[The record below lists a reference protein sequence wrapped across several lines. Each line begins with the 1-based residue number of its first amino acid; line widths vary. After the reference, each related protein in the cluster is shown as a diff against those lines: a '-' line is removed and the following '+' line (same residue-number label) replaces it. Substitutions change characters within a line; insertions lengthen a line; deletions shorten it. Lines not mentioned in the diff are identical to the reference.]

1 MKRSRKSGWLLLPR
15 RIIII
20 RLLMYQHLFLNCIL
34 LRYHII
40 YWFSISQMSYQI
52 SKMVLLP
59 GFWKRWE
66 INFKKYIIMDI
77 SRICVTRISLDLSF
91 LFVCLFLFFAFIFLF
106 LRPLC
111 RVVLFCEDIH
121 IYSFLSFF
129 VSLFVNWL
137 WTLILGAL
145 KYSNYFLYTP
155 VGNFFFI
162 EVECLPV

>member
-77 SRICVTRISLDLSF
+77 SRICVTRISLDLS
-91 LFVCLFLFFAFIFLF
+91 LFVCLFLFFRFFFYFLDHFAVWSYSVRIYIFIHFSLCLF
-106 LRPLC
+106 L
-111 RVVLFCEDIH
+111 
-121 IYSFLSFF
+121 
-129 VSLFVNWL
+129 
-137 WTLILGAL
+137 
-145 KYSNYFLYTP
+145 
-155 VGNFFFI
+155 
-162 EVECLPV
+162 CL

>member
-20 RLLMYQHLFLNCIL
+20 RLLIYQHLFLNCIL

-91 LFVCLFLFFAFIFLF
+91 FVCLFLFFVSFFYFLDHFAVWSYSVRIYIFIHFSLCLF
-106 LRPLC
+106 L
-111 RVVLFCEDIH
+111 
-121 IYSFLSFF
+121 
-129 VSLFVNWL
+129 
-137 WTLILGAL
+137 
-145 KYSNYFLYTP
+145 
-155 VGNFFFI
+155 
-162 EVECLPV
+162 CL